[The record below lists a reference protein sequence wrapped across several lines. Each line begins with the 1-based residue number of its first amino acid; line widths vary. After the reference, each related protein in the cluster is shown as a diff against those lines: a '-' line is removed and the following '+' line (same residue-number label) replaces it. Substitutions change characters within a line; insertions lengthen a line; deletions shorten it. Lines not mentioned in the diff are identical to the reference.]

1 MSKKLNIKGVANAF
15 SLQMVEIDGDYSV
28 DVKKLTKSEFEQIKE
43 GVPSFVGHQDTAACL
58 GVDCN
63 RGFLSLYD
71 GESVLVAQLVG
82 GRLPEG
88 CTTLPEGFSFRY
100 ILCTVRGA

>member
-1 MSKKLNIKGVANAF
+1 MVKNNVKGVVNSF
-15 SLQMVEIDGDYSV
+15 SLQMVELNAYSV
-28 DVKKLTKSEFEQIKE
+28 EVKELTKSEFEQMKE

-63 RGFLSLYD
+63 RGFVSLED
-71 GESVLVAQLVG
+71 SESVLVAQLVG

-88 CTTLPEGFSFRY
+88 CTTLPEGFSFKY
-100 ILCTVRGA
+100 MLCTVRGA